1 MSVYYQV
8 AGKYE
13 AVSTHLNEEITPL
26 IDSLEREFRMIDRE
40 MMGMRVNTEV
50 YRRTYSRLI
59 QALRQAMADMV
70 AFNARQRYAD
80 LVETSMVEFTDSIYA
95 SVASLE
101 ALILRMERALQE
113 YKDHTKKLAHSIH
126 SKYRAFLD
134 FRNIFM
140 ICYIIP

>member
-101 ALILRMERALQE
+101 ALTLRMERALQE

-126 SKYRAFLD
+126 SKYRT
-134 FRNIFM
+134 
-140 ICYIIP
+140 